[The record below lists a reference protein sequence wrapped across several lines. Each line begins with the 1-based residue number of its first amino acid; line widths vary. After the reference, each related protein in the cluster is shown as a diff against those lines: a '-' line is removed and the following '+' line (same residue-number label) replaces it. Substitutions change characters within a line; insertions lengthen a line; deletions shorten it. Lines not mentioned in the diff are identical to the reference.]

1 MASRDQKPQVEI
13 PELLTDPSSTKRKTR
28 SGKVLGVGGIL
39 AVADVVMA
47 TAEEIIGRG
56 TAADII
62 DFTEIVTISDEED
75 YIDVDASEDLTEVN
89 NGENR
94 TTMEDD
100 NRKCVAPVTS
110 SSNAAALP
118 LPQKTQKMKVE
129 ENVPQTAA
137 KRSNK
142 KHVAPNASSSSNKKR
157 VAPAESSSTEDDIII
172 SPPENTPK
180 KKAAKV
186 EEKRDGRI
194 RTLTQAIRDRIAR
207 ALGQRI
213 FLIGRKDTSA
223 EGSLGQEFTVL
234 GSTGNVYKVK
244 IDKHPNCDCPDH
256 MKGNLC
262 KHILFVFLKVLR
274 TPRDSYIICQRALLQ
289 HELQEVFSQ
298 APKRNDRVRA
308 SAAVR
313 AAYAGG
319 SSEEAAGPST
329 DKRKAI
335 DEEPCSICFDDFSK
349 SDDSH
354 GKLVWCET
362 GCGHNF
368 HKQCMQMW
376 LGSKHSAAEK
386 TCPLCR
392 TLWSQQGTG
401 GSQAEGEEGYV
412 NLGQLQPGVST
423 ERDTSTY
430 SEWGYSGHYGNR
442 YSRF

>member
-1 MASRDQKPQVEI
+1 
-13 PELLTDPSSTKRKTR
+13 
-28 SGKVLGVGGIL
+28 
-39 AVADVVMA
+39 MA

-56 TAADII
+56 TAADIN
-62 DFTEIVTISDEED
+62 DFTEIVISDDED

-100 NRKCVAPVTS
+100 KRKCVAPVTS
-110 SSNAAALP
+110 SSTAAALP
-118 LPQKTQKMKVE
+118 LPQKTQKMK
-129 ENVPQTAA
+129 
-137 KRSNK
+137 
-142 KHVAPNASSSSNKKR
+142 AS
-157 VAPAESSSTEDDIII
+157 
-172 SPPENTPK
+172 
-180 KKAAKV
+180 KV

-256 MKGNLC
+256 RKGNLC

-289 HELQEVFSQ
+289 HELQEVFGQ
-298 APKRNDRVRA
+298 AHKRNDHVRA

-442 YSRF
+442 YSRVWF